1 MVEFASEQPKPFR
14 PGILIAAAAILVL
27 ASLALVFYARHQK
40 AEQAPGTTSGPVV
53 IPGLLRPGNSDFAYY
68 KNKIRIEN
76 VRASLGITF
85 SKARIALISYMVV
98 NDGDRKLEG
107 LELRFTLFDVY
118 NKLSKERVTTPV
130 RPDRP
135 MEPLETRLFSVGI
148 EAVEQLW
155 DPRHLEVEI
164 TGLKYK

>member
-1 MVEFASEQPKPFR
+1 
-14 PGILIAAAAILVL
+14 
-27 ASLALVFYARHQK
+27 
-40 AEQAPGTTSGPVV
+40 
-53 IPGLLRPGNSDFAYY
+53 
-68 KNKIRIEN
+68 
-76 VRASLGITF
+76 
-85 SKARIALISYMVV
+85 
-98 NDGDRKLEG
+98 
-107 LELRFTLFDVY
+107 LFDVY